1 MIVHQVY
8 AYIWKETV
16 MNVVVCDN
24 YELANNIAKGSYGND
39 AFAVDCLQYPC
50 QIGDKY
56 IDGKFYKV
64 PEAHVDGVM
73 VATAI
78 ENIPVDISKLVEI
91 EYVSTQEQE
100 VATLKAQNAIL
111 ATATS
116 FIANTFTD
124 EQAVKVVDLYP
135 FWSGNG
141 VKYEVGERVKDE
153 NYILYKVITA
163 HTSQEDWKP
172 SVSPSLFAE
181 VLVENPNEIT
191 DWKQPDSTNG
201 YEKDIVVRHNGKE
214 WKSLVNNNVWEP
226 GVVGTESLWEEVV
239 K

>member
-1 MIVHQVY
+1 MVAHEVFAMISG
-8 AYIWKETV
+8 ETV
-16 MNVVVCDN
+16 QNVVVCDN
-24 YELANNIAKGSYGND
+24 YRSANDIAKGCYGND

-56 IDGKFYKV
+56 
-64 PEAHVDGVM
+64 VDGRFYRVPGATENGVL
-73 VATAI
+73 VAKPMDTT
-78 ENIPVDISKLVEI
+78 PVDVSKLVEI
-91 EYVSTQEQE
+91 EYVPTQEQE
-100 VATLKAQNAIL
+100 VAILKAQNAIL

-116 FIANTFTD
+116 FIVNTFTD
-124 EQAVKVVDLYP
+124 EQAIKVVDLYP

-141 VKYEVGERVKDE
+141 IRYEVGERVKDE
-153 NYILYKVITA
+153 NYILYKVLTA

-172 SVSPSLFAE
+172 SLSPSLFAE

-201 YEKDIVVRHNGKE
+201 YEKDIVVCHNGKE
-214 WKSLVNNNVWEP
+214 WKSLVNNNMWEP

>member
-1 MIVHQVY
+1 MIAHEVF
-8 AYIWKETV
+8 AMISGETV
-16 MNVVVCDN
+16 QNVVVCDN
-24 YELANNIAKGSYGND
+24 YRSANDIAKGYYGND

-56 IDGKFYKV
+56 
-64 PEAHVDGVM
+64 VDGRFYRVPGATENGVL
-73 VATAI
+73 VAKPMDTT
-78 ENIPVDISKLVEI
+78 PVDVSKLVEI
-91 EYVSTQEQE
+91 EYVPTQEQE
-100 VATLKAQNAIL
+100 VAILKAQNAIL

-116 FIANTFTD
+116 FIVNTFTD
-124 EQAVKVVDLYP
+124 EQAIKVVDLYP

-141 VKYEVGERVKDE
+141 IRYEVGERVKDE

-201 YEKDIVVRHNGKE
+201 YEKDIVVRHNEKE
-214 WKSLVNNNVWEP
+214 WKSLVNNNMWEP

>member
-8 AYIWKETV
+8 AYICNETV
-16 MNVVVCDN
+16 QNIVVCDN
-24 YELANNIAKGSYGND
+24 YQLANDIAKGCYGND

-56 IDGKFYKV
+56 VDGRFYRV
-64 PEAHVDGVM
+64 PEATENGVLIAKPM
-73 VATAI
+73 DTT
-78 ENIPVDISKLVEI
+78 PVDVSELVEI
-91 EYVSTQEQE
+91 EYVPTQEQE

-124 EQAVKVVDLYP
+124 EQAIMVADLYP
-135 FWSGNG
+135 LWSGES
-141 VKYEVGERVKDE
+141 VKYEVGERIKDE

-163 HTSQEDWKP
+163 HTSQPDWKP
-172 SVSPSLFAE
+172 SVSPSLFAK
-181 VLVENPNEIT
+181 VLVENPNEVT
-191 DWKQPDSTNG
+191 EWKQPDSTNG
-201 YEKDIVVRHNGKE
+201 YDKDIVVLHNGKE
-214 WKSLVNNNVWEP
+214 WKSLVNGNIWEP
-226 GVVGTESLWEEVV
+226 GVVGTETLWEEVI

>member
-1 MIVHQVY
+1 MVAHEVFAMISG
-8 AYIWKETV
+8 ETV
-16 MNVVVCDN
+16 QNVVVCDN
-24 YELANNIAKGSYGND
+24 YWSANDIAKGCYGND

-56 IDGKFYKV
+56 
-64 PEAHVDGVM
+64 VDGRFYRVPGATENGVL
-73 VATAI
+73 VAKPMDTT
-78 ENIPVDISKLVEI
+78 PVDVSKLVEI
-91 EYVSTQEQE
+91 EYVPTQEQE
-100 VATLKAQNAIL
+100 VAILKAQNAIL

-116 FIANTFTD
+116 FIVNTFTD
-124 EQAVKVVDLYP
+124 EQAIKVVDLYP

-141 VKYEVGERVKDE
+141 IRYEVGERVKDE
-153 NYILYKVITA
+153 NYILYKVLTA

-172 SVSPSLFAE
+172 SLSPSLFAE

-201 YEKDIVVRHNGKE
+201 YEKDIVVCHNGKE
-214 WKSLVNNNVWEP
+214 WKSLVNNNMWEP

>member
-8 AYIWKETV
+8 AYIWNETV
-16 MNVVVCDN
+16 QNVVVCDN
-24 YELANNIAKGSYGND
+24 YQLANDIAKGCYGND

-56 IDGKFYKV
+56 
-64 PEAHVDGVM
+64 VDGRFYRVPD
-73 VATAI
+73 AT
-78 ENIPVDISKLVEI
+78 ENGVLIAKPMDTTPVDVSKLVEI

-116 FIANTFTD
+116 FIINTFTD
-124 EQAVKVVDLYP
+124 EQAIMVADLYP
-135 FWSGNG
+135 LWSGES
-141 VKYEVGERVKDE
+141 VKYEVGERIKDE

-163 HTSQEDWKP
+163 HTSQPDWKP
-172 SVSPSLFAE
+172 SVSPSLFAK
-181 VLVENPNEIT
+181 VLVENPNEVT
-191 DWKQPDSTNG
+191 EWKQPDSTNG
-201 YEKDIVVRHNGKE
+201 YDKDIVVLHNGKE
-214 WKSLVNNNVWEP
+214 WKSLVNGNIWEP
-226 GVVGTESLWEEVV
+226 GVVGTETLWEEVI

>member
-8 AYIWKETV
+8 AYIWNETV
-16 MNVVVCDN
+16 QNVVVCDN
-24 YELANNIAKGSYGND
+24 YQLANDIAKGSYGND

-56 IDGKFYKV
+56 
-64 PEAHVDGVM
+64 VDGRFYRVPGVTENGVL
-73 VATAI
+73 VARPMDTT
-78 ENIPVDISKLVEI
+78 PVDVSKLVEI
-91 EYVSTQEQE
+91 EYVLTQEQE
-100 VATLKAQNAIL
+100 AATLKAQNAIL
-111 ATATS
+111 ATAIS

-124 EQAVKVVDLYP
+124 EQAIKVVDLYP

-141 VKYEVGERVKDE
+141 IRYEVGERVKDE
-153 NYILYKVITA
+153 NYILYKVLTA

-172 SVSPSLFAE
+172 SLSPSLFAE

-201 YEKDIVVRHNGKE
+201 YEKDIVVCHNGKE
-214 WKSLVNNNVWEP
+214 WKSLVNNNMWEP

>member
-1 MIVHQVY
+1 MISG
-8 AYIWKETV
+8 ETV
-16 MNVVVCDN
+16 QNVVVCDN
-24 YELANNIAKGSYGND
+24 YRSANDIAKGRYGND

-56 IDGKFYKV
+56 
-64 PEAHVDGVM
+64 VDGRFYRVPGATENGVL
-73 VATAI
+73 VAKPMDTT
-78 ENIPVDISKLVEI
+78 PVDVSKLVEI
-91 EYVSTQEQE
+91 EYVPTQEQE
-100 VATLKAQNAIL
+100 VAILKAQNAIL

-116 FIANTFTD
+116 FIVNTFTD
-124 EQAVKVVDLYP
+124 EQAIKVVDLYP

-141 VKYEVGERVKDE
+141 IRYEVGERVKDE
-153 NYILYKVITA
+153 NYILYKVLTA

-172 SVSPSLFAE
+172 SLSPSLFAE

-201 YEKDIVVRHNGKE
+201 YEKDIVVCHNGKE
-214 WKSLVNNNVWEP
+214 WKSLVNNNMWEP

>member
-8 AYIWKETV
+8 AYIWNETV
-16 MNVVVCDN
+16 QNIVVCDN
-24 YELANNIAKGSYGND
+24 YQLANDIAKGCYGND

-56 IDGKFYKV
+56 VDGRFYRV
-64 PEAHVDGVM
+64 PEATENGVLVTKPM
-73 VATAI
+73 DTT
-78 ENIPVDISKLVEI
+78 PVDVSELVEI
-91 EYVSTQEQE
+91 EYVPTQEQE

-124 EQAVKVVDLYP
+124 EQAIMVADFYP
-135 FWSGNG
+135 LWSGES

-201 YEKDIVVRHNGKE
+201 YEKDIVVRHKEKE

-226 GVVGTESLWEEVV
+226 GVAGTESLWEEVV

>member
-1 MIVHQVY
+1 MKGKEKMIVHQVY
-8 AYIWKETV
+8 AYIWNETV
-16 MNVVVCDN
+16 QNIVVCDN
-24 YELANNIAKGSYGND
+24 YQLANDIAKGCYGND

-56 IDGKFYKV
+56 VDGRFYRV
-64 PEAHVDGVM
+64 PEATENGVL
-73 VATAI
+73 VAKPMDTT
-78 ENIPVDISKLVEI
+78 PVDVSELVEI
-91 EYVSTQEQE
+91 EYVPTQEQE

-124 EQAVKVVDLYP
+124 EQAIMVADLYP
-135 FWSGNG
+135 LWSGES

-163 HTSQEDWKP
+163 HTSQPEWEP

-181 VLVENPNEIT
+181 VVDPE
-191 DWKQPDSTNG
+191 
-201 YEKDIVVRHNGKE
+201 
-214 WKSLVNNNVWEP
+214 
-226 GVVGTESLWEEVV
+226 
-239 K
+239 